1 MIVIEFTQYI
11 MLEINVAKLANLE
24 LPWYLKTFNDLYQ
37 EYPVFSNNYIV
48 DKNSKIYKK
57 DTFEEENEL
66 IDKCRILQYDIMY
79 KKKYITIE
87 K

>member
-1 MIVIEFTQYI
+1 MIFIEFTQYI

-24 LPWYLKTFNDLYQ
+24 LQQYLKIFNDLYQ
-37 EYPVFSNNYIV
+37 EYSVFSNNYIV
-48 DKNSKIYKK
+48 DKNNKIHKK

-79 KKKYITIE
+79 KKNI
-87 K
+87 